1 MLITNSYVFLRK
13 EEELKKDKDGN
24 YYIVL
29 KTSLSDT
36 FKKIFNATDNNLT
49 LEEIKDNNVHVEKR
63 LQDLFYRIIRGTFK
77 LNINDKAMEIKYKF
91 IVVNSTHY
99 LDIIIETNQKAS
111 AIPFLEHINSIL
123 LKEDS
128 KDLKDYIVIPSYDYV
143 SEYYCDKIYPKLN
156 SFERKLRKLLYLI
169 YTSQFEKEY
178 FKKTTSEEFQKKVK
192 EKIQTKTNNKR
203 KKEIDQIKNFFYYLD
218 FGTLQE
224 FLFEK
229 RWTDLEVADV
239 NEFLD
244 DNADLSK
251 VTDKELREMISNI
264 RPKSDWERF
273 FENKK
278 LSENMEDTIK
288 QIGKLRNIVA
298 HNKMFN
304 KEQFECLKVLLIDT
318 SKILDEAIAITES
331 KDFIDINTEKF
342 EKSMKDIRNRL
353 SKFIQSV
360 ADSMSPVREAFA
372 DLRKQYQQLNK

>member
-1 MLITNSYVFLRK
+1 M
-13 EEELKKDKDGN
+13 
-24 YYIVL
+24 
-29 KTSLSDT
+29 
-36 FKKIFNATDNNLT
+36 
-49 LEEIKDNNVHVEKR
+49 
-63 LQDLFYRIIRGTFK
+63 
-77 LNINDKAMEIKYKF
+77 
-91 IVVNSTHY
+91 
-99 LDIIIETNQKAS
+99 
-111 AIPFLEHINSIL
+111 
-123 LKEDS
+123 
-128 KDLKDYIVIPSYDYV
+128 
-143 SEYYCDKIYPKLN
+143 N

-229 RWTDLEVADV
+229 RWTDLEVAEV
-239 NEFLD
+239 NEFLN

-251 VTDKELREMISNI
+251 VTDKELRKTISNI

-288 QIGKLRNIVA
+288 EIGKLRNIVA
-298 HNKMFN
+298 HNKLFN
-304 KEQFECLKVLLIDT
+304 KEQFEYLKVLLIDT

-353 SKFIQSV
+353 SKFIQSI
-360 ADSMSPVREAFA
+360 ADSMTPVREAFA